1 MHQRLRLTH
10 DGLETMRICVPHTL
24 AAALAREIVQLTL
37 IPCHMFCSEEVLD
50 LFWQWDRT
58 ACYLHWRDFVIGVGL
73 CLQADARQA
82 YPPSATLDVRGC
94 CDRGASQ
101 ADHAPAC
108 RGKGALLEGISKKE
122 LEPALP
128 NKASH
133 HAAPSHLKQTLK
145 QVQIRSSV
153 LVVLLVPLTSL
164 GRTSY

>member
-1 MHQRLRLTH
+1 
-10 DGLETMRICVPHTL
+10 
-24 AAALAREIVQLTL
+24 
-37 IPCHMFCSEEVLD
+37 MFCSEEVLD

-122 LEPALP
+122 LERRIAKQGQSSCSAIAFEA
-128 NKASH
+128 NFEAS
-133 HAAPSHLKQTLK
+133 SD
-145 QVQIRSSV
+145 
-153 LVVLLVPLTSL
+153 
-164 GRTSY
+164 